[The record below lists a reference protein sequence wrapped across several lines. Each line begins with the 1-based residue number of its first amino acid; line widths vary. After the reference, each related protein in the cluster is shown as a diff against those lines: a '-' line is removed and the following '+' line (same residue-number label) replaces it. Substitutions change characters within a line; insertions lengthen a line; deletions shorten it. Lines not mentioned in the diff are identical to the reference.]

1 VGVPDPAPTERRVAT
16 RRDLALVLVLVVA
29 SVALVVVDVDPP
41 VRADGDVPGAV
52 GALLAIL
59 TCLPALVARRW
70 SAAAACVSLVLAALG
85 LALGYALTLPMFVA
99 LLLAGYAGV
108 QGPRRTT
115 ALVALVSGTTVAAL
129 TVHAL
134 DSATL
139 APIVGAFAFGMVPVL
154 FGDVVGSA
162 RREAADARESAR
174 RIEQLRDRDV
184 GRAVAEERLRIA
196 RDMHDITGHHLSAL
210 ALQAA
215 GLRMTTTDPEMQEAL
230 ERIHDIATA
239 ALGQT
244 RRALG
249 VMRADDAQHA
259 PAPRLDG
266 VADLLTPARVSGLTV
281 DLTIEGE
288 HLELPEEVEVC
299 AYRVLQ
305 EALTNVVRHA
315 AASRVE
321 VVVTHGPRELELRVS
336 DDGRGSGGASSPDGA
351 GLEGMRERVA
361 LLDGAVDAGP
371 APGGGWAVTAR
382 IPATLR
388 S

>member
-1 VGVPDPAPTERRVAT
+1 VPDTASTDRRVAT
-16 RRDLALVLVLVVA
+16 RRDLTLVLVLVVA

-41 VRADGDVPGAV
+41 VRSGRNAPGVV
-52 GALLAIL
+52 GAALAVL

-70 SAAAACVSLVLAALG
+70 SAAAACASLVLAALG
-85 LALGYALTLPMFVA
+85 LGLGYSLTLPMFVA
-99 LLLAGYAGV
+99 LLLAGYAGF

-134 DSATL
+134 ESATL

-215 GLRMTTTDPEMQEAL
+215 GLRMTTADPEMQEAL
-230 ERIHDIATA
+230 RRIHDIATA

-249 VMRADDAQHA
+249 VLRADDAQRV
-259 PAPRLDG
+259 PAPRL
-266 VADLLTPARVSGLTV
+266 ADAAGLLTPARASGLTV
-281 DLTIEGE
+281 DLRIEGE
-288 HLELPEEVEVC
+288 PSELPEEVEVC

-315 AASRVE
+315 VASRV
-321 VVVTHGPRELELRVS
+321 VVVVAHGSRELELRVT
-336 DDGRGSGGASSPDGA
+336 DDGRGSGVAPSPDGA
-351 GLEGMRERVA
+351 GVEGMRERVG
-361 LLDGAVDAGP
+361 LLDGRFAAGP
-371 APGGGWAVTAR
+371 APGGGWTVTAR
-382 IPATLR
+382 LPVTLR
-388 S
+388 A